1 MSNIVMILNIVVLLG
16 LVVSA
21 IMACHFEKLLS
32 SVIALGVTGIFA
44 AAEFLILQAPD
55 VADIRG
61 RRRRCALPADIHCR
75 AQENSRRG
83 R

>member
-44 AAEFLILQAPD
+44 APTAAS
-55 VADIRG
+55 DIATSG
-61 RRRRCALPADIHCR
+61 A
-75 AQENSRRG
+75 
-83 R
+83 

>member
-55 VADIRG
+55 VAISEQLHCG
-61 RRRRCALPADIHCR
+61 WISRCSLTFSG
-75 AQENSRRG
+75 QQ
-83 R
+83 